1 MSQNSKIGAGLGG
14 VVLTAGAIAFG
25 AFLSNRHQNRG
36 YDDAANHTK
45 RHPKGDNAQVGRSV
59 TIRKPRAEMFA
70 FWSDFSNLPQF
81 MENVEAIEA
90 GADGV
95 STWRIKAPAGQTV
108 AVKTEIA
115 SKKQDEVIAWRSVED
130 SEIETSGEVRYPK
143 DLKQIIPAG
152 LQSIGNEY
160 FAHMKQRFPD
170 AVRFTDKNPF
180 NFFQVGLLAIL
191 FPNATIIHCHR
202 DARDT
207 CLSCYFQHFAE
218 AKTMD
223 FTTDSE
229 DLGHFYNGY
238 KRLMDHWN
246 SVLPNRIINVAYEDM
261 VADQEDMSRMLI
273 DRAGLEWDDA
283 CLKFNEN
290 ERGVLTASQWQ
301 VRQPIYKT
309 SLERWRKYETELA
322 PLIQVLEEAA

>member
-36 YDDAANHTK
+36 YGDAANHTK
-45 RHPKGDNAQVGRSV
+45 RQPEGDTAQVGRSV

-130 SEIETSGEVRYPK
+130 SEIETSGEVRFEDAPGERGTRVSLVMAYDP
-143 DLKQIIPAG
+143 PAG
-152 LQSIGNEY
+152 ALGR
-160 FAHMKQRFPD
+160 RFRP
-170 AVRFTDKNPF
+170 
-180 NFFQVGLLAIL
+180 GMI
-191 FPNATIIHCHR
+191 
-202 DARDT
+202 
-207 CLSCYFQHFAE
+207 
-218 AKTMD
+218 
-223 FTTDSE
+223 
-229 DLGHFYNGY
+229 
-238 KRLMDHWN
+238 
-246 SVLPNRIINVAYEDM
+246 
-261 VADQEDMSRMLI
+261 
-273 DRAGLEWDDA
+273 
-283 CLKFNEN
+283 
-290 ERGVLTASQWQ
+290 
-301 VRQPIYKT
+301 
-309 SLERWRKYETELA
+309 
-322 PLIQVLEEAA
+322 